1 MKNDENKSLEEVTKD
16 QQKQA
21 ELLQEEKTVAT
32 DSTKSDETTA
42 ENDSPL
48 DTEVVEEMSEDEELI
63 SDENLA
69 KLPTVSKKVYR
80 LIYGAIAVMLLLLAF
95 GIYRFYPFH
104 NKIMGTWTASDNP
117 TYQLDVK
124 EEQTSFTIK
133 NVQNTDYINM
143 VFEGDLKATGTNR
156 YRLENVSV
164 YLDVDKEGLSDDEL
178 ATVKEQENLYTVVA
192 EDDETLK
199 LQYTDEA
206 LASAFTND
214 LERMFYFTL
223 EDFKYELFP
232 QDLRVRSEAISQT
245 SFILERQT

>member
-21 ELLQEEKTVAT
+21 ELLQEEKTAAT
-32 DSTKSDETTA
+32 DSTKSDGTTA
-42 ENDSPL
+42 ENDSPI
-48 DTEVVEEMSEDEELI
+48 DTEVVEEIPEDEELI

-232 QDLRVRSEAISQT
+232 QDLRVRSEALSQT

>member
-1 MKNDENKSLEEVTKD
+1 MKNDENKSLEELAKD

-21 ELLQEEKTVAT
+21 ELLQEEKTAAI

-48 DTEVVEEMSEDEELI
+48 DTEVVEEISEDEELI

-164 YLDVDKEGLSDDEL
+164 YLDVDKEGLSEDEL
-178 ATVKEQENLYTVVA
+178 TTVKEQENLYTVVA

-223 EDFKYELFP
+223 EDFKYQLFP
-232 QDLRVRSEAISQT
+232 QDLRVRSEALSQT